1 VGRSVALDLVGVNR
15 PQVPIPAEASTGN
28 PGWKAAAGRDS
39 LPPRMTGADP
49 TSLLDVRDWQS
60 RAAAHRDRAEQWTV
74 SARKRRG
81 ANKPHPVEDFLFT
94 YYPFS
99 FAKLEEW
106 HPPAGTTLAWSAPLP
121 ACWSKPP
128 YRQDGFVVFA
138 DPSLLADK
146 EKARLRWLRELLVA
160 TRDRVPNLACHG
172 LHEWAMVYRGS
183 QVRHARTT
191 PLRLPQEEIDAL
203 VEARPIRC
211 SHFDAFRFFH
221 TDALPLN
228 RLQPTLMGRPE
239 FEQPGCIHANMDL
252 YKWAFKAM
260 PWAGSDLLL
269 DCFELAM
276 ELRDLDMRASPYDLA
291 AFGLEPV
298 RIETPE
304 GRREYEREQA
314 RLAEK
319 AAPLRQRLIDTLAPV
334 LGA

>member
-1 VGRSVALDLVGVNR
+1 MS
-15 PQVPIPAEASTGN
+15 EAPEAT
-28 PGWKAAAGRDS
+28 
-39 LPPRMTGADP
+39 LI
-49 TSLLDVRDWQS
+49 DVRDWRS
-60 RAAAHRDRAEQWTV
+60 RTAEHRARAEQWTV

-106 HPPAGTTLAWSAPLP
+106 HPPAGTALEAADPLP

-128 YRQDGFVVFA
+128 YRREGSTVFA
-138 DPSLLADK
+138 DSALLADK
-146 EKARLRWLRELLVA
+146 EKARLHWLRELLAA
-160 TRDRVPNLACHG
+160 TRDRAPILACHG
-172 LHEWAMVYRGS
+172 LHEWAMVYRGE
-183 QVRHARTT
+183 QVRHAGTT
-191 PLRLPQEEIDAL
+191 PLRLPQAEIDAL
-203 VEARPIRC
+203 VESRPVRC

-221 TDALPLN
+221 PDAQPLN
-228 RLQPTLMGRPE
+228 RLQPSLMGRRD
-239 FEQPGCIHANMDL
+239 FEQPACIHANMDL

-298 RIETPE
+298 RIETAD
-304 GRREYEREQA
+304 GRRDYEREQA
-314 RLAEK
+314 RLAAK
-319 AAPLRQRLIDTLAPV
+319 AAPLRQRLINALDRAAGALAPSQP
-334 LGA
+334 A